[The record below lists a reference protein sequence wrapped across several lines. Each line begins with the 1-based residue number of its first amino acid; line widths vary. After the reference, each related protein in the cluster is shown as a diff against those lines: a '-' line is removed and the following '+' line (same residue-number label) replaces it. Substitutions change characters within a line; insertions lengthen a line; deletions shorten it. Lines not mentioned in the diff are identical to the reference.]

1 MAGISFIGRRGTA
14 PRPTRRVVRR
24 GGRLPEAGLCTILVP
39 TLGGADRRISTTA
52 EKEGAMLRNLGAAVL
67 GYVAMLVVVMVLGLI
82 MALVVGGGGAFI
94 AGTIVVNL
102 VAAILGGIVCAKV
115 AADGRGVLILMA
127 AVVVIAVVIAVLPD
141 APVGEM
147 MQGVEGEMPD
157 MMDDLEQP
165 AWMTWANPLVAVLG
179 VYVGSRLVKKG
190 D

>member
-1 MAGISFIGRRGTA
+1 
-14 PRPTRRVVRR
+14 
-24 GGRLPEAGLCTILVP
+24 
-39 TLGGADRRISTTA
+39 
-52 EKEGAMLRNLGAAVL
+52 MLRNLGAAVL
-67 GYVAMLVVVMVLGLI
+67 GYVAMFVVVFVLGLI
-82 MALVVGGGGAFI
+82 MVLVVGGGGALI

-127 AVVVIAVVIAVLPD
+127 AIVVISVALAMMPD

-147 MQGVEGEMPD
+147 MQGVEGEMAD

-165 AWMTWANPLVAVLG
+165 AWMTWANPLLGVLG
-179 VYVGSRLVKKG
+179 VYLGSRLVKKG